1 MVIGLGFRV
10 QGSGLKVQ
18 ELKIWDLELRDQGSG
33 SRGWIKGLRVK
44 GFEFTATNLAFA
56 RSTSVSI
63 AILFAVKSCPTP
75 TTPTMFPATF
85 RLG

>member
-33 SRGWIKGLRVK
+33 SRGWIKGL
-44 GFEFTATNLAFA
+44 G
-56 RSTSVSI
+56 
-63 AILFAVKSCPTP
+63 
-75 TTPTMFPATF
+75 
-85 RLG
+85 